1 MLLVTAPQH
10 PREAERLE
18 ALRLYR
24 ILNTE
29 AEKSFDDLARLASV
43 ICGSPISLVSLV
55 DDGRQWFKARVGMAA
70 TETSR
75 DVAFCA
81 HAILQRDVMIVPDA
95 LADERFADN
104 PLVLAEPHI
113 RFYAGAP
120 LITPDG
126 LPVGTLCVFDRVPR
140 QLTPEQIQALK
151 VLRDA
156 VVAQLEL
163 RRRLLEVS
171 DLAAERDS
179 RFRALAHWAAGCPSC
194 GRVDTTRPGYG
205 ESSP

>member
-1 MLLVTAPQH
+1 MFLTAPRH

-18 ALRLYR
+18 ALGLYR

-55 DDGRQWFKARVGMAA
+55 DEGRQWFKARIGMAA

-81 HAILQRDVMIVPDA
+81 HAILERDVMIVPDA
-95 LADERFADN
+95 LADQRFADN
-104 PLVLAEPHI
+104 PLVLAEPPI

-140 QLTPEQIQALK
+140 RISPEQVQALE

-156 VVAQLEL
+156 VVAHLEL
-163 RRRLLEVS
+163 RRKLLEVS

-179 RFRALAHWAAGCPSC
+179 RFRAFAQCGAAFCPSC
-194 GRVDTTRPGYG
+194 GRGDLSA
-205 ESSP
+205 SS

>member
-1 MLLVTAPQH
+1 MRAPPRH
-10 PREAERLE
+10 PREEDRLE

-29 AEKSFDDLARLASV
+29 AEKSFDDLARLASL

-55 DDGRQWFKARVGMAA
+55 DEGRQWFKARVGMGP

-81 HAILQRDVMIVPDA
+81 HAILEREVMVVPDA
-95 LADERFADN
+95 MADARFADN

-140 QLTPEQIQALK
+140 RVTPEQVQALE

-163 RRRLLEVS
+163 RRRLLEAS
-171 DLAAERDS
+171 DVAVARDS
-179 RFRALAHWAAGCPSC
+179 RLQALAERGAVCPSC
-194 GRVDTTRPGYG
+194 GDLVPF
-205 ESSP
+205 SA

>member
-1 MLLVTAPQH
+1 MSAPRH
-10 PREAERLE
+10 PREVERLE

-29 AEKSFDDLARLASV
+29 AEKSFDDLASLASA

-55 DDGRQWFKARVGMAA
+55 DDGRQWFKARIGMAA

-81 HAILQRDVMIVPDA
+81 HAILQREVMIVPDA
-95 LADERFADN
+95 LADDRFADN
-104 PLVLAEPHI
+104 PLVLTEPHI

-140 QLTPEQIQALK
+140 RLTLEQIRALE

-171 DLAAERDS
+171 
-179 RFRALAHWAAGCPSC
+179 ALAFEREGEPQAGHPEGAVCPTC
-194 GRVDTTRPGYG
+194 GRHDGAPSRC
-205 ESSP
+205 

>member
-1 MLLVTAPQH
+1 VPLVTAPRH
-10 PREAERLE
+10 HREAARLE

-24 ILNTE
+24 ILDTE
-29 AEKSFDDLARLASV
+29 AEKSFDDLASLASV

-55 DDGRQWFKARVGMAA
+55 DDGRQWFKARVGMRA

-81 HAILQRDVMIVPDA
+81 HAILQSDVMIVPDA
-95 LADERFADN
+95 MADERFADN
-104 PLVLAEPHI
+104 PLVLTEPHI

-140 QLTPEQIQALK
+140 RLTREQIAALE

-163 RRRLLEVS
+163 RRKLLEVA
-171 DLAAERDS
+171 DLAAERDAG
-179 RFRALAHWAAGCPSC
+179 FRALAQQGPVCPSC
-194 GRVDTTRPGYG
+194 GRVDPTRSDQP
-205 ESSP
+205 ESNP

>member
-1 MLLVTAPQH
+1 MRAPPRH
-10 PREAERLE
+10 PREEDRLE

-29 AEKSFDDLARLASV
+29 AEKSFDDLARLASL

-55 DDGRQWFKARVGMAA
+55 DEGRQWFKARVGMGP

-81 HAILQRDVMIVPDA
+81 HAILEREVMVVPDA
-95 LADERFADN
+95 MADARFADN

-140 QLTPEQIQALK
+140 RVTPEQVQALE

-163 RRRLLEVS
+163 RRRLLEAS
-171 DLAAERDS
+171 DVAVARDS
-179 RFRALAHWAAGCPSC
+179 RFQALAERGAVCPSC
-194 GRVDTTRPGYG
+194 GDVVRFTA
-205 ESSP
+205 

>member
-1 MLLVTAPQH
+1 VKSAPRH
-10 PREAERLE
+10 DRESERLE

-29 AEKSFDDLARLASV
+29 AEKPFDDLARLAAV

-55 DDGRQWFKARVGMAA
+55 DEERQWFKARVGMARS
-70 TETSR
+70 ETSR

-81 HAILQRDVMIVPDA
+81 HAILQDDVLIVSDA
-95 LADERFADN
+95 LEDERFADN
-104 PLVLAEPHI
+104 PLVLADPRI

-140 QLTPEQIQALK
+140 NLAPEQVHGLQI
-151 VLRDA
+151 LRDA

-163 RRRLLEVS
+163 RRRVIELTEFVS
-171 DLAAERDS
+171 GRNGAPPS
-179 RFRALAHWAAGCPSC
+179 PSVPCPSC
-194 GRVDTTRPGYG
+194 G
-205 ESSP
+205 SPSGG